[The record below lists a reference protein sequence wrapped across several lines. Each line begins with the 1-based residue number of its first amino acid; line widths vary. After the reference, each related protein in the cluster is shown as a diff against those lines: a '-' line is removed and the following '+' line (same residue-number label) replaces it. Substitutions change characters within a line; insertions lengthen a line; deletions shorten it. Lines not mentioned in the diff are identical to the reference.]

1 MQPAMPSRPQI
12 VVVDALLALRARLD
26 THMPGQAAD
35 PGGVAVTEARRL
47 ARRLEKYRDELFTFL
62 SHPEVPA
69 TNNHG
74 EREVRSA
81 VIWRKVMQGNRSNRG
96 AGT

>member
-1 MQPAMPSRPQI
+1 ML
-12 VVVDALLALRARLD
+12 DLALASYTD
-26 THMPGQAAD
+26 AN
-35 PGGVAVTEARRL
+35 ARRL

-74 EREVRSA
+74 EREVRFA
-81 VIWRKVMQGNRSNRG
+81 VLIRKILNGNPRDTVALTRMVQRNVF
-96 AGT
+96 